1 MKAGHYL
8 KWAEKSFKILDKF
21 HSRMYELWEAS
32 DETQHFDDDLNC
44 RHHDLERA
52 LDDDNYDRQ
61 GYDRN
66 GYFLQL
72 QRKDESIQG
81 CDDRVKYYLDEIKN
95 LRDKIKRTKEKK
107 ESLKTEKDKMIL
119 DFDMDYKTIEKRLSE
134 EYPEFFPVD

>member
-1 MKAGHYL
+1 MKAGYYL
-8 KWAEKSFKILDKF
+8 KCAEKSFKILDKF

-52 LDDDNYDRQ
+52 LDDDNYDRL

-66 GYFLQL
+66 VYFFQL
-72 QRKDESIQG
+72 QRSDELIQG

-95 LRDKIKRTKEKK
+95 LKDKIKRTKEKK
-107 ESLKTEKDKMIL
+107 ENLKTEREKMIL

>member
-1 MKAGHYL
+1 MKAGHYH

-21 HSRMYELWEAS
+21 HGRMFDLGGEESDLWS
-32 DETQHFDDDLNC
+32 DDLHC
-44 RHHDLERA
+44 RFYDLERA

-119 DFDMDYKTIEKRLSE
+119 DFVMDYKTIEKRLSQE
-134 EYPEFFPVD
+134 FPEFIPVD

>member
-1 MKAGHYL
+1 MKAGYYL

-21 HSRMYELWEAS
+21 HGRMYELGGEESGMWS
-32 DETQHFDDDLNC
+32 DDLNC

-52 LDDDNYDRQ
+52 LDDDNYDGW
-61 GYDRN
+61 GYDSL

-95 LRDKIKRTKEKK
+95 LKDKIKRTKEKK
-107 ESLKTEKDKMIL
+107 ENLKTEREKMIL
-119 DFDMDYKTIEKRLSE
+119 DFDMDYKAIEKRLSE
-134 EYPEFFPVD
+134 DFPEFIPVD

>member
-21 HSRMYELWEAS
+21 HGRMFDLGGEESDLWS
-32 DETQHFDDDLNC
+32 DDLNC
-44 RHHDLERA
+44 RFYDLERA
-52 LDDDNYDRQ
+52 LDDDNYDRL
-61 GYDRN
+61 GYDRQ

-95 LRDKIKRTKEKK
+95 LKDKIKRTKEKK

-119 DFDMDYKTIEKRLSE
+119 DFDMDYKTIEKRLSQE
-134 EYPEFFPVD
+134 FPEFIPVD

>member
-21 HSRMYELWEAS
+21 HGRMYELGGEESGMWS
-32 DETQHFDDDLNC
+32 DDLNC

-52 LDDDNYDRQ
+52 LEDDNYDRE

-66 GYFLQL
+66 GYFFQLQL
-72 QRKDESIQG
+72 KDSSIKN

-95 LRDKIKRTKEKK
+95 LKDKIKRTKEKK
-107 ESLKTEKDKMIL
+107 ENLKTEREEMIL
-119 DFDMDYKTIEKRLSE
+119 DFDMDYKTIEKRLSQE
-134 EYPEFFPVD
+134 FPEFIPVD

>member
-1 MKAGHYL
+1 MKAGHYF

-32 DETQHFDDDLNC
+32 DETQHSDDDLNC

-52 LDDDNYDRQ
+52 LDDDNYDRL

-81 CDDRVKYYLDEIKN
+81 CDDRVKFYQDEIKN
-95 LRDKIKRTKEKK
+95 LKDKIKRTKEKK
-107 ESLKTEKDKMIL
+107 DNLKTAREKMIL

>member
-1 MKAGHYL
+1 MKAGYYL
-8 KWAEKSFKILDKF
+8 KWAEKAFKILDKF
-21 HSRMYELWEAS
+21 HGRMFDLGGEESDLWS
-32 DETQHFDDDLNC
+32 DDLNC

-52 LDDDNYDRQ
+52 LEDDNYDRM

-66 GYFLQL
+66 GYFFQLQL
-72 QRKDESIQG
+72 KDSSIKS

-95 LRDKIKRTKEKK
+95 LKDKIKRTKEKK
-107 ESLKTEKDKMIL
+107 ENLKTEREKMIL

>member
-21 HSRMYELWEAS
+21 HGRMYELGGEESGMWS
-32 DETQHFDDDLNC
+32 DDLNC

-52 LDDDNYDRQ
+52 LEDDNYDRE

-66 GYFLQL
+66 GYFFQLQL
-72 QRKDESIQG
+72 KDSSIKN

-95 LRDKIKRTKEKK
+95 LKDKIKRTKEKK
-107 ESLKTEKDKMIL
+107 ENLKTEREEMIL
-119 DFDMDYKTIEKRLSE
+119 DFDMDYKTIEKRLSSE
-134 EYPEFFPVD
+134 FPEFIPVD